1 MSTVKIF
8 AEDVVEKIHRYL
20 PGEYDSVQCE
30 VKVVL
35 KNNGIRMTGIEFQ
48 REGSSISQIIYLEP
62 FFEDIRQG
70 KETETVLKNI
80 ADSYIQNVST
90 ECMAVINEQQLID
103 LESVRQSIEPVLVHT
118 AENREMLGQ
127 MPHRKI
133 ADLSLYYKIVFQ
145 DQGNDMQASM
155 NITNGHMKQWGV
167 TEQELYHQAVTNME
181 CRETNTLTPMGDV
194 LASMFT
200 GKGEERNLLTE
211 GSVECAKLP
220 QEGFYVLTNERRIYG
235 AALLAVPG
243 VMEKV
248 DQLFPEGYYIL
259 PSSLHEVLIIEKD
272 KNLSAK
278 ELGEMVREVNR
289 AEVSPQER
297 LSDCVYEY
305 DREKATVRQVPESL
319 RSREMER

>member
-1 MSTVKIF
+1 M
-8 AEDVVEKIHRYL
+8 
-20 PGEYDSVQCE
+20 
-30 VKVVL
+30 
-35 KNNGIRMTGIEFQ
+35 
-48 REGSSISQIIYLEP
+48 
-62 FFEDIRQG
+62 
-70 KETETVLKNI
+70 
-80 ADSYIQNVST
+80 
-90 ECMAVINEQQLID
+90 
-103 LESVRQSIEPVLVHT
+103 
-118 AENREMLGQ
+118 
-127 MPHRKI
+127 
-133 ADLSLYYKIVFQ
+133 
-145 DQGNDMQASM
+145 
-155 NITNGHMKQWGV
+155 
-167 TEQELYHQAVTNME
+167 
-181 CRETNTLTPMGDV
+181 
-194 LASMFT
+194 
-200 GKGEERNLLTE
+200 TE

-259 PSSLHEVLIIEKD
+259 PSSLHEVLIVEKD

-305 DREKATVRQVPESL
+305 DREKAAIRQVPESL

>member
-8 AEDVVEKIHRYL
+8 AEDVAERIHSFL
-20 PGEYDSVQCE
+20 PGEYASVQCE
-30 VKVVL
+30 VKEVL

-70 KETETVLKNI
+70 KETETVLKDI
-80 ADSYIQNVST
+80 ANSYIQNVNT
-90 ECMAVINEQQLID
+90 GCKAEMNTQQLMD
-103 LESVRQSIEPVLVHT
+103 FESVRQSIEPVLVHT
-118 AENREMLGQ
+118 AENRELLGQ

-133 ADLSLYYKIVFQ
+133 ADLSLYYRIVFQ

-155 NITNGHMKQWGV
+155 SITNGHMKQWGV

-181 CRETNTLTPMGDV
+181 NRETNTLTPMEDV

-259 PSSLHEVLIIEKD
+259 PSSLHEVLIVEKD

-289 AEVSPQER
+289 TEVSPQER

-305 DREKATVRQVPESL
+305 DREKAAIRQVPESL

>member
-8 AEDVVEKIHRYL
+8 AEDVAERIHSYL
-20 PGEYDSVQCE
+20 PGEYASVQCE
-30 VKVVL
+30 VKEFL

-70 KETETVLKNI
+70 KETETVLKDI
-80 ADSYIQNVST
+80 ANSYIQNVNT
-90 ECMAVINEQQLID
+90 GRMAEMNTQQLID
-103 LESVRQSIEPVLVHT
+103 FESVRQSIEPVLVHT
-118 AENREMLGQ
+118 AENRELLGQ

-133 ADLSLYYKIVFQ
+133 ADLSLYYRIVFQ

-155 NITNGHMKQWGV
+155 SITNGHMKQWGV
-167 TEQELYHQAVTNME
+167 TEQELYHQAVANME
-181 CRETNTLTPMGDV
+181 NRETNTLTPMEDV

-259 PSSLHEVLIIEKD
+259 PSSLHEVLIVEKD

-305 DREKATVRQVPESL
+305 DREKAAIRQVPESL

>member
-8 AEDVVEKIHRYL
+8 AEDVAERIHSYL
-20 PGEYDSVQCE
+20 PGEYASVQCE
-30 VKVVL
+30 VKEVL
-35 KNNGIRMTGIEFQ
+35 KNNGIRMTGIEIQ

-70 KETETVLKNI
+70 KETETVLKDI
-80 ADSYIQNVST
+80 ANSYIRNANSGCRT
-90 ECMAVINEQQLID
+90 EMNAQQLMEFENI
-103 LESVRQSIEPVLVHT
+103 RRSIEPVLVHT
-118 AENREMLGQ
+118 AENREILGQ

-145 DQGNDMQASM
+145 DQENDMQASM
-155 NITNGHMKQWGV
+155 NIMNGHMKQWGIS
-167 TEQELYHQAVTNME
+167 EPELYHQAVTNME
-181 CRETNTLTPMGDV
+181 NRETNTLTPMEDM

-200 GKGEERNLLTE
+200 GKGEERNLLKE
-211 GSVECAKLP
+211 GTVECANLP
-220 QEGFYVLTNERRIYG
+220 QEGFYVLTNERKTYG
-235 AALLAVPG
+235 ASLLAVPG

-278 ELGEMVREVNR
+278 ELGEMVREINR
-289 AEVSPQER
+289 TEVSPQER

-305 DREKATVRQVPESL
+305 DREKATIWQVPESL

>member
-8 AEDVVEKIHRYL
+8 AEDVAERIHSYL
-20 PGEYDSVQCE
+20 PGEYASVQCE
-30 VKVVL
+30 VKEFL

-70 KETETVLKNI
+70 KETETVLKDI
-80 ADSYIQNVST
+80 ANSYIQNVNT
-90 ECMAVINEQQLID
+90 GRMAEMNTQQLMD
-103 LESVRQSIEPVLVHT
+103 FESVRQSIEPVLVHT
-118 AENREMLGQ
+118 AENRELLGQ

-133 ADLSLYYKIVFQ
+133 ADLSLYYRIVFQ

-155 NITNGHMKQWGV
+155 SITNGHMKQWGV
-167 TEQELYHQAVTNME
+167 TEQELYHQAVANME
-181 CRETNTLTPMGDV
+181 NRETNTLTPMEDV
-194 LASMFT
+194 LAFMFT
-200 GKGEERNLLTE
+200 GKGKERNLLKE
-211 GSVECAKLP
+211 GTVECANLP

-248 DQLFPEGYYIL
+248 DRLFPEGYYIL
-259 PSSLHEVLIIEKD
+259 PSSLHEVLIVEKD

-289 AEVSPQER
+289 TEVSPQER

-305 DREKATVRQVPESL
+305 DREKAAIRQVPESL

>member
-20 PGEYDSVQCE
+20 PGGYDSVQCE
-30 VKVVL
+30 VKEVL

-90 ECMAVINEQQLID
+90 EYMAVINEQQLID
-103 LESVRQSIEPVLVHT
+103 FESVRQSIEPVLVHT

-133 ADLSLYYKIVFQ
+133 ADLSVYYRIVFQ

-155 NITNGHMKQWGV
+155 SITNGHMKQWRIS
-167 TEQELYHQAVTNME
+167 EPELYHQAVANME
-181 CRETNTLTPMGDV
+181 NRGNEYADTDGRYACVHVYRKRG
-194 LASMFT
+194 
-200 GKGEERNLLTE
+200 GKKPFEGRNCEMCKSAAGRLL
-211 GSVECAKLP
+211 CA
-220 QEGFYVLTNERRIYG
+220 
-235 AALLAVPG
+235 
-243 VMEKV
+243 
-248 DQLFPEGYYIL
+248 
-259 PSSLHEVLIIEKD
+259 D
-272 KNLSAK
+272 K
-278 ELGEMVREVNR
+278 
-289 AEVSPQER
+289 
-297 LSDCVYEY
+297 
-305 DREKATVRQVPESL
+305 
-319 RSREMER
+319 

>member
-8 AEDVVEKIHRYL
+8 AEDVAERIHSYL
-20 PGEYDSVQCE
+20 PGEYASVQCE
-30 VKVVL
+30 VKEVL
-35 KNNGIRMTGIEFQ
+35 KNNGIRMTGIEIQ

-70 KETETVLKNI
+70 KETETVLKDI
-80 ADSYIQNVST
+80 ANSYIQNANSGCRT
-90 ECMAVINEQQLID
+90 EMNAQQLMEFENI
-103 LESVRQSIEPVLVHT
+103 RQSIEPVLVHT

-145 DQGNDMQASM
+145 DQENDMQASM
-155 NITNGHMKQWGV
+155 NIMNGHMKQWGIS
-167 TEQELYHQAVTNME
+167 EPELYHQAVTNME
-181 CRETNTLTPMGDV
+181 NRETNTLTSMEDM

-200 GKGEERNLLTE
+200 GKGEERNLLKE
-211 GSVECAKLP
+211 GTVECANLP
-220 QEGFYVLTNERRIYG
+220 QEGFYVLTNERKTYG
-235 AALLAVPG
+235 ASLLAVPG

-248 DQLFPEGYYIL
+248 DRLFPEGYYIL

-278 ELGEMVREVNR
+278 ELGEMVREINR
-289 AEVSPQER
+289 TEVSLQER

-305 DREKATVRQVPESL
+305 DREKATIRQVPESL